1 MQIAEQVPG
10 GFGQAI
16 GLAVSASQEEQ
27 QGLVGELFHTEAV
40 VRPRFRSGDL
50 RPVHQLQDCLRIHEG
65 DDDGAVGL
73 FAHDHI
79 AGQQQPDVG
88 LRLQGALIGQGGI
101 SGAED
106 AVEPLLDPQLGLQC
120 GLYVDVA
127 QDAETPRP
135 SGPR

>member
-1 MQIAEQVPG
+1 VR
-10 GFGQAI
+10 
-16 GLAVSASQEEQ
+16 ASR
-27 QGLVGELFHTEAV
+27 TRSN
-40 VRPRFRSGDL
+40 RPRTSEAISGDL